1 MSASAVLGV
10 IAGLVHFS
18 AYALYLRQV
27 LRGAS
32 KPNAATW
39 TLWTFLAVLNSASYL
54 AMCRDPAKAATPI
67 AGALACAVIL
77 TVSVWKGRLTRLA
90 VFDRGILAIGL
101 SAAAV
106 WWVSRSATWANLL
119 LQGAFVLSNVPT
131 YRGVWRDPS
140 TERPLPWF
148 GFGLAYAINI
158 LVVLMRWQ
166 DQPAD
171 LAYPVLSLLTDAGVG
186 AAVVLRRRML
196 RPFADA

>member
-1 MSASAVLGV
+1 MAASAVLGV

-27 LRGAS
+27 LRRTS
-32 KPNAATW
+32 RPNTATW
-39 TLWTFLAVLNSASYL
+39 TLWTFLAALNAASYL

-106 WWVSRSATWANLL
+106 WWASRSATWANLL

-131 YRGVWRDPS
+131 YRGVWRDPA

-158 LVVLMRWQ
+158 AVVLLRWQ
-166 DQPAD
+166 NEIAD
-171 LAYPVLSLLTDAGVG
+171 LAYPVLSLVTDAGVG
-186 AAVVLRRRML
+186 LVVVLRGRHL
-196 RPFADA
+196 SRPADA